1 MLAEKS
7 RVHVVR
13 DRPLEGS
20 ISSYFSSSLK
30 KLNHCSL
37 STHDS
42 DMMLYPELFIRS
54 CTWLSPKAQ
63 HTGIWYI
70 ARSFPRFSAPFKT
83 PGNHN
88 VDAKQCQKQLSP
100 RASPISPATMHGQ
113 KNALKQIPTFSKQ
126 PQRPLDQSLILKFSD
141 HCSKV
146 SFSSPNV
153 MVLCF
158 EATSGYRVNIVYNLC
173 CPATAQ
179 TIFLIGWPNEPDDML
194 IKHNDDDLWQN
205 FVVLIFKTV
214 CDQ

>member
-88 VDAKQCQKQLSP
+88 VDAKQCQKQLLQELPQFALQRCMGRKTPWS
-100 RASPISPATMHGQ
+100 RFQHFRNSHRDHSTSRSFLNFPI
-113 KNALKQIPTFSKQ
+113 
-126 PQRPLDQSLILKFSD
+126 
-141 HCSKV
+141 
-146 SFSSPNV
+146 
-153 MVLCF
+153 
-158 EATSGYRVNIVYNLC
+158 
-173 CPATAQ
+173 TAQ
-179 TIFLIGWPNEPDDML
+179 RFRLPPQTWWCCASRQQAVTGWILFITCVAPRQHKQYFSLVGQMN
-194 IKHNDDDLWQN
+194 Q
-205 FVVLIFKTV
+205 TT
-214 CDQ
+214 C

>member
-1 MLAEKS
+1 
-7 RVHVVR
+7 
-13 DRPLEGS
+13 
-20 ISSYFSSSLK
+20 
-30 KLNHCSL
+30 
-37 STHDS
+37 
-42 DMMLYPELFIRS
+42 MMLYPELFIRS

-70 ARSFPRFSAPFKT
+70 ARSFPRFSAPLKT

-158 EATSGYRVNIVYNLC
+158 EATSGYRLNIVYNLC
-173 CPATAQ
+173 CPATVQ
-179 TIFLIGWPNEPDDML
+179 TIFSIDWPGSAVWFPLDHFDMPERDSHASNSRGKILQPGGSFYNIASKSRWVDML
-194 IKHNDDDLWQN
+194 VPLNT
-205 FVVLIFKTV
+205 FVAQLKM
-214 CDQ
+214 

>member
-1 MLAEKS
+1 
-7 RVHVVR
+7 
-13 DRPLEGS
+13 
-20 ISSYFSSSLK
+20 
-30 KLNHCSL
+30 
-37 STHDS
+37 
-42 DMMLYPELFIRS
+42 MMQYPELFIRS

-158 EATSGYRVNIVYNLC
+158 EATSGYRLNIVYNLC
-173 CPATAQ
+173 CPATVQ
-179 TIFLIGWPNEPDDML
+179 TIFSIGLARICSLISLRPFWYA
-194 IKHNDDDLWQN
+194 WAR
-205 FVVLIFKTV
+205 
-214 CDQ
+214 

>member
-13 DRPLEGS
+13 DRPLKGS

-30 KLNHCSL
+30 KLNYCSL

-100 RASPISPATMHGQ
+100 RASPICPATMHGQ

-146 SFSSPNV
+146 SFSS
-153 MVLCF
+153 
-158 EATSGYRVNIVYNLC
+158 
-173 CPATAQ
+173 Q
-179 TIFLIGWPNEPDDML
+179 TWWCYASRQQAVTGWILFITCVAPRQYKQYFSLVGQMN
-194 IKHNDDDLWQN
+194 Q
-205 FVVLIFKTV
+205 TT
-214 CDQ
+214 C

>member
-1 MLAEKS
+1 MHLIKS
-7 RVHVVR
+7 
-13 DRPLEGS
+13 
-20 ISSYFSSSLK
+20 
-30 KLNHCSL
+30 
-37 STHDS
+37 
-42 DMMLYPELFIRS
+42 
-54 CTWLSPKAQ
+54 KAQ

-70 ARSFPRFSAPFKT
+70 ARSLPRFSAPLKT

-141 HCSKV
+141 HRSKV
-146 SFSSPNV
+146 STSSPNV

-158 EATSGYRVNIVYNLC
+158 EATSGYRLNIVYNLC
-173 CPATAQ
+173 CPATVQ